1 MIARGRVQNGVV
13 VLEEGVRLSEGQ
25 EVTVLAPGQVPEPG
39 PEVSDEEH
47 RRIVGEIARDAVPA
61 IEVSPAHSILDIP
74 AVSLGSVLSPVTADD
89 LLGEM
94 LEGRS

>member
-13 VLEEGVRLSEGQ
+13 VLDNDVRLPEGQ
-25 EVTVLAPGQVPEPG
+25 EVTVLAAGTVPGSATMEGSRP
-39 PEVSDEEH
+39 
-47 RRIVGEIARDAVPA
+47 
-61 IEVSPAHSILDIP
+61 HSILEIAP
-74 AVSLGSVLSPVTADD
+74 VSLGPVRHPLTADDD